1 MLLYCRNKR
10 KFKCGDELFAISQA
24 MQGLQVVNGLECK
37 IACNSSKVLHTSPT
51 SVSNLKHYINIK
63 EVEILFVDM

>member
-10 KFKCGDELFAISQA
+10 KFKSGDELFAISLA

-63 EVEILFVDM
+63 EV